1 MLLKRTL
8 SSIVI
13 GVMLTGLVQPAF
25 ALETNAPIPID
36 DCDNSQYEYT
46 PEPEGIED
54 LGVQLNDMYHEVGS
68 SLNIDYVYVKII
80 HLLAGGKAVYADKRP
95 NIKSELTVDNV
106 KAPFEIEGATQNW
119 NISASWVICP
129 EEEIERPSKYF
140 VPDAAYSATSEV
152 VKLMNTRY
160 YADRG
165 VMQDYFDA
173 LNNDVKTNIL
183 FCEAIMEYI
192 GSDREAIESFY
203 PVYEKLLYEK
213 EKDENVVESNGD
225 GTFSMKDKF
234 KEILISNNISNER
247 DIEVITLILSFDS
260 KLAKSSTP
268 DALKEIGRAHV

>member
-119 NISASWVICP
+119 NISAS
-129 EEEIERPSKYF
+129 
-140 VPDAAYSATSEV
+140 
-152 VKLMNTRY
+152 
-160 YADRG
+160 
-165 VMQDYFDA
+165 
-173 LNNDVKTNIL
+173 
-183 FCEAIMEYI
+183 
-192 GSDREAIESFY
+192 
-203 PVYEKLLYEK
+203 
-213 EKDENVVESNGD
+213 
-225 GTFSMKDKF
+225 
-234 KEILISNNISNER
+234 
-247 DIEVITLILSFDS
+247 
-260 KLAKSSTP
+260 
-268 DALKEIGRAHV
+268 